1 MHDTYQRRQ
10 TMNDREI
17 LQLVA
22 RLENDRKAWH
32 ERGRSTVE
40 YAGDARATEL
50 DWTATKVDETKGAQS

>member
-1 MHDTYQRRQ
+1 MT
-10 TMNDREI
+10 TDRHI

-50 DWTATKVDETKGAQS
+50 DWTQAKIAEGAQS